1 MAPSIRTAFHEA
13 TAGRGGTHV
22 DEGGWFWCA
31 GFGDPAGEYAAVR
44 DDVAVWD
51 VSPLNKWEF
60 RGRDAMRA
68 AQYLF
73 SNDFLGTV
81 SGQARYGAF
90 LDADGLVV
98 DDGTV
103 YNLGRDD
110 RCWVMTNGRD
120 REDYFA
126 SLLGAFDVE
135 WEWKTQQMPNLGIV
149 GPRSRDLVRSLTD
162 ADVDA
167 LKYFRF
173 FPEPVT
179 VGGVEVILSRTGFGG
194 ELGFELFLTDPAD
207 ATELYATVVGAGA
220 RPFGVTVIEPL
231 RVEAGLIVTGYDY
244 AEHERTPYDLG
255 LDRLVALGSDVDFAG
270 KSRLAGVASAPPN
283 RFVTLRIDGETL
295 PAYGAEVRAGGA
307 VVGVLTSPA
316 DSPRLGLLGMAIVR
330 TEHASLGARVAV
342 ELPDGETTA
351 TVDALPIY
359 DHDKRRPRA

>member
-1 MAPSIRTAFHEA
+1 MAPSIETAFHEA
-13 TAGRGGTHV
+13 TASRGGTHV

-31 GFGDPAGEYAAVR
+31 GFGDPAAEYAAVR

-60 RGRDAMRA
+60 RGPDAMRA
-68 AQYLF
+68 AQYIF
-73 SNDFLGTV
+73 SNDVLGTV

-90 LDADGLVV
+90 LDAEGNVV

-103 YNLGRDD
+103 YNLGRSD

-120 REDYFA
+120 REAYFS
-126 SLLGAFDVE
+126 SLLGGFDVE
-135 WEWKTQQMPNLGIV
+135 WEWRTRQLPNLGIV
-149 GPRSRDLVRSLTD
+149 GPRSRDLVRTLTD

-173 FPEPVT
+173 YPDPVT

-207 ATELYATVVGAGA
+207 ATRIYETVVAAGA

-244 AEHERTPYDLG
+244 TEHERTPYDLG
-255 LDRLVALGSDVDFAG
+255 LDRLVALGSDVEFAG
-270 KSRLAGVASAPPN
+270 KARLGSIAAAPPN
-283 RFVTLRIDGETL
+283 RFVTLRIEGEVL
-295 PAYGAEVRAGGA
+295 PAYGAEVRAAGA
-307 VVGVLTSPA
+307 AVGVLTSPA
-316 DSPRLGLLGMAIVR
+316 ISPRLGLLGMAIVR
-330 TEHASLGARVAV
+330 TEHASLGDRVEV
-342 ELPDGETTA
+342 ELPDGTTTA
-351 TVDALPIY
+351 TIAELPIY